1 MYFVEN
7 MTINEISKTCK
18 ETDAIITAI
27 LFNARQKVLRI
38 FSEFDIQKV
47 KAPKSLLQA
56 FMDEEELIGMKNDG
70 ISEDGVIFI
79 IENAFEVEALHVS
92 TSGKAAKSSESVPKT
107 PVIIEKALEVVS
119 SHVSPLGEPANS
131 SETKQETTVT
141 IDKAVGV
148 EASHVSPSVEAA
160 KSSETVQKPAKFP
173 DISLSKFEDAALG
186 KIPLT
191 DRELRKLR
199 EKIVECKMKV
209 QVCISGVV
217 HVYDLL

>member
-79 IENAFEVEALHVS
+79 IENAFEVVA
-92 TSGKAAKSSESVPKT
+92 
-107 PVIIEKALEVVS
+107 

-199 EKIVECKMKV
+199 EKIVEYKMKV

-217 HVYDLL
+217 HLYDLL